1 MTDYSFG
8 ARLRHERERR
18 GIALAS
24 IAERTKIAPALLV
37 ALERGDVTRWPGGI
51 YRRSFI
57 RAYAE
62 AVGLDPVEVVREFFE
77 HFPDPAAVAPTIAPT
92 IGGAAE
98 PSPDGV
104 PPASTAAKV
113 RLRIDQP
120 PPLCRRGRLL
130 PDARQRVRAAAVDL
144 ATLLVMATAFSA
156 ALGDFWMP
164 LAIAMVCYYV
174 GGILLFGNTPGVCLF
189 AALASDDRARTTAD
203 HDPHGAASAP
213 RAM

>member
-1 MTDYSFG
+1 VTDYSFG

-37 ALERGDVTRWPGGI
+37 ALERGDVGRWPGGI

-62 AVGLDPVEVVREFFE
+62 AVGLDPAEVAREFFE
-77 HFPDPAAVAPTIAPT
+77 SFPDPAAVAPTIA
-92 IGGAAE
+92 GVAE
-98 PSPDGV
+98 PSPDAARA
-104 PPASTAAKV
+104 PAPTAAKV
-113 RLRIDQP
+113 RLRLDQP
-120 PPLCRRGRLL
+120 PPVCRPGRLL
-130 PDARQRVRAAAVDL
+130 ADGRQRVGAAAVDL
-144 ATLLVMATAFSA
+144 ATLLIIATAFSA

-164 LAIAMVCYYV
+164 LAIAMACYYV
-174 GGILLFGNTPGVCLF
+174 GGILIFGNTPGVCLF
-189 AALASDDRARTTAD
+189 AALASDVGDRTTAS
-203 HDPHGAASAP
+203 HDSHASASAP